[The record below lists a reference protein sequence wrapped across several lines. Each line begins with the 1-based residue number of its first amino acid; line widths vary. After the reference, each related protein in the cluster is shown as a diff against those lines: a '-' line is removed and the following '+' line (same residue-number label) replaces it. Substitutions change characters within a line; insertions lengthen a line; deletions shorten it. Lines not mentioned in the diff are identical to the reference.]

1 MIGWLCER
9 RTPPTV
15 GCRTRETERGEEDAA
30 RPRVGRIRSGEAAA
44 RGVPSYELATGRRG
58 GKEDAARPRGIQRP
72 CWGEL
77 RDVKRP
83 ACNAVA
89 DRRMLNL
96 RPSCASYAAGMKSPS
111 KRSTR
116 LQQAGALRPKGP
128 WPKHLTHLDHGV
140 ETEAQKALRP
150 RCPAE
155 EGLITPTARRVS
167 SGRRAY
173 HSNRQTGVQRKK
185 GLSLQPPD
193 GCPAEEGLITPTA
206 GRVQREKGLSL
217 QPTGRGRERRA
228 YHSNR
233 RTCPEGEGLITP
245 TRWTRPRTKGLITP
259 SIGPCC
265 VRRA

>member
-44 RGVPSYELATGRRG
+44 RGAPSYELATGRRG
-58 GKEDAARPRGIQRP
+58 GKEDAVRPRGIWRP

-96 RPSCASYAAGMKSPS
+96 RPSCVSYAAGMKSPS
-111 KRSTR
+111 KRMTC
-116 LQQAGALRPKGP
+116 LQQAGALQPKGP
-128 WPKHLTHLDHGV
+128 WPKHLTNLDHGV
-140 ETEAQKALRP
+140 ENEAQRALRP
-150 RCPAE
+150 RCPAGE
-155 EGLITPTARRVS
+155 AIN
-167 SGRRAY
+167 
-173 HSNRQTGVQRKK
+173 SNRQTGVQRKK

-193 GCPAEEGLITPTA
+193 
-206 GRVQREKGLSL
+206 VS
-217 QPTGRGRERRA
+217 RGRRA
-228 YHSNR
+228 YHSN
-233 RTCPEGEGLITP
+233 PLDEAANE
-245 TRWTRPRTKGLITP
+245 GLITP